1 MILGIFGASGL
12 GREVEII
19 ARKINNRDNRWE
31 QIVYV
36 DDNEAI
42 KEVLGVP
49 SYPFEKALE
58 KFQDIEMTI
67 AIGEPRTREKIYNR
81 IKDRG
86 VKLVTLI
93 HPGVY
98 IDKSSTVGEGVTIC
112 EGVTTTSGV
121 RLEDNVYIQP
131 HAVIGHDIHIGK
143 HSVIGSNV
151 EIGGANEIGER
162 VFIGFMVG
170 TLQGL
175 TIGDDVEISA
185 GSIVFRDIEPGM
197 IVMGNPA
204 RVIRRNEGHG
214 VFSKPSKNEGGNAH
228 E

>member
-19 ARKINNRDNRWE
+19 ARKINHAEHRWE
-31 QIVYV
+31 KIIYI
-36 DDNEAI
+36 DDNESI

-49 SYPFEKALE
+49 SFSFEAAKEKYPELE
-58 KFQDIEMTI
+58 VTI
-67 AIGEPRTREKIYNR
+67 AIGEPVTRERIYNR
-81 IKDRG
+81 MKDNG
-86 VKLVTLI
+86 VKLATLI

-98 IDKSSTVGEGVTIC
+98 IDQSSRVGEGVTIC
-112 EGVTTTSGV
+112 EGVTTTSCV
-121 RLEDNVYIQP
+121 VLEDNVYIQP
-131 HAVIGHDIHIGK
+131 HAVIGHDIHIGR

-175 TIGDDVEISA
+175 KIGDDVEISA

-204 RVIRRNEGHG
+204 RVIRRNEGRG
-214 VFSKPSKNEGGNAH
+214 VFAKKNPEG
-228 E
+228 

>member
-1 MILGIFGASGL
+1 MILGVYGASGL

-19 ARKINNRDNRWE
+19 ARKINSIEHQWE
-31 QIVYV
+31 KIVYV
-36 DDNEAI
+36 DDNESI
-42 KEVLGVP
+42 TECLGVP
-49 SYPFEKALE
+49 SYTFQRAKEEFGELE
-58 KFQDIEMTI
+58 ITI
-67 AIGEPRTREKIYNR
+67 AIGEPITREKIYN
-81 IKDRG
+81 KVKTNC
-86 VKLVTLI
+86 VKLATLI

-98 IDKSSTVGEGVTIC
+98 IDQSSTIGEGVTIC
-112 EGVTTTSGV
+112 EGVTTTSCV
-121 RLEDNVYIQP
+121 RIEDNVYIQP

-185 GSIVFRDIEPGM
+185 GSIVFRDIEPSM

-204 RVIRRNEGHG
+204 RVIRRNEGRG
-214 VFSKPSKNEGGNAH
+214 VFAKKTE
-228 E
+228 

>member
-1 MILGIFGASGL
+1 MVLGVYGASGL

-19 ARKINNRDNRWE
+19 ARKVNAVERRWE
-31 QIVYV
+31 KIVYI

-49 SYPFEKALE
+49 SYSFDRIRALCPDLE
-58 KFQDIEMTI
+58 ISV
-67 AIGEPRTREKIYNR
+67 AIGEPAARERVYN
-81 IKDRG
+81 K
-86 VKLVTLI
+86 VKGAGIRLATLI

-98 IDKSSTVGEGVTIC
+98 IDESSQIGEGVTIC
-112 EGVTTTSGV
+112 EGVTTTSCV
-121 RLEDNVYIQP
+121 VLEDNVYVQP

-143 HSVIGSNV
+143 HSVIGSNS
-151 EIGGANEIGER
+151 EIGGANVIGER
-162 VFIGFMVG
+162 VFMGFMVG

-175 TIGDDVEISA
+175 KIGNDVEISA

-204 RVIRRNEGHG
+204 RVIRRNEGRG
-214 VFSKPSKNEGGNAH
+214 VFTKRDNQS
-228 E
+228 

>member
-12 GREVEII
+12 GREVNII
-19 ARKINNRDNRWE
+19 ARKINSIEHRWE
-31 QIVYV
+31 KIVYI
-36 DDNEAI
+36 DDNESI
-42 KEVLGVP
+42 TDVLQVP
-49 SYPFEKALE
+49 SYTFDTARELFPELE
-58 KFQDIEMTI
+58 VSI
-67 AIGEPRTREKIYNR
+67 AIGEPNIREKVYKRVIES
-81 IKDRG
+81 D
-86 VKLVTLI
+86 VQLATLI

-98 IDKSSTVGEGVTIC
+98 IDESSTIGKGVIIC
-112 EGVTTTSGV
+112 EGVTTTSRV
-121 RLEDNVYIQP
+121 VIEDNVYVQP
-131 HAVIGHDIHIGK
+131 HAVIGHDIHIGR
-143 HSVIGSNV
+143 HSVIGSNA

-175 TIGDDVEISA
+175 KIGDDVEISA

-204 RVIRRNEGHG
+204 RVIRRNEGRG
-214 VFSKPSKNEGGNAH
+214 VFAKKKE

>member
-1 MILGIFGASGL
+1 MILGIYGASGL

-19 ARKINNRDNRWE
+19 ARKINAIEHCWE
-31 QIVYV
+31 KIVFV
-36 DDNEAI
+36 DDNESI

-49 SYPFEKALE
+49 SYTFADATTEFKDLE
-58 KFQDIEMTI
+58 ITI
-67 AIGEPRTREKIYNR
+67 AIGEPVIREKLYNKVKDKG
-81 IKDRG
+81 IK
-86 VKLVTLI
+86 LATLI

-98 IDKSSTVGEGVTIC
+98 IDKSSKIGEGVTIC
-112 EGVTTTSGV
+112 EGVTTTSCV
-121 RLEDNVYIQP
+121 VLEDNVYVQP

-143 HSVIGSNV
+143 HSVVGSNV
-151 EIGGANEIGER
+151 EIGGANIIGER

-175 TIGDDVEISA
+175 KIGDDVEISA

-204 RVIRRNEGHG
+204 RVIR
-214 VFSKPSKNEGGNAH
+214 KNEGRGVFTKKVS

>member
-1 MILGIFGASGL
+1 MILGVYGASGL
-12 GREVEII
+12 GREVNIV
-19 ARKINNRDNRWE
+19 AQKINAIEHRWE
-31 QIVYV
+31 KIIYI
-36 DDNEAI
+36 DDNESI
-42 KEVLGVP
+42 TEVLGVP
-49 SYPFEKALE
+49 SYSFQRAREEISDLE
-58 KFQDIEMTI
+58 VVI
-67 AIGEPRTREKIYNR
+67 AIGEPTTREKVYNKV
-81 IKDRG
+81 IESG
-86 VKLVTLI
+86 VKLATLI

-98 IDKSSTVGEGVTIC
+98 IDNSTTVGAGVIIC
-112 EGVTTTSGV
+112 EGVTVTSCV
-121 RLEDNVYIQP
+121 QIDDNVYVQP

-175 TIGDDVEISA
+175 KIGDDAEISA

-204 RVIRRNEGHG
+204 RVIRRNEGKG
-214 VFSKPSKNEGGNAH
+214 VFARKSD
-228 E
+228 

>member
-1 MILGIFGASGL
+1 MILGVYGASGL

-19 ARKINNRDNRWE
+19 ARKINNVEQRWTK
-31 QIVYV
+31 IVFV

-42 KEVLGVP
+42 TEVSGIP
-49 SYPFEKALE
+49 SYTFVKA
-58 KFQDIEMTI
+58 IEMFPELEVSI
-67 AIGEPRTREKIYNR
+67 AIGEPSIREKVYN
-81 IKDRG
+81 KVKSAG
-86 VKLVTLI
+86 VKLATII

-98 IDKSSTVGEGVTIC
+98 IDESSKIGEGVTIC
-112 EGVTTTSGV
+112 EGVTTTSCV
-121 RLEDNVYIQP
+121 VLDDNVYIQP

-143 HSVIGSNV
+143 HSIIGSNV

-175 TIGDDVEISA
+175 KIGDDVEISA

-204 RVIRRNEGHG
+204 RVIR
-214 VFSKPSKNEGGNAH
+214 KNEGRGVFTKKT

>member
-12 GREVEII
+12 GREVNII
-19 ARKINNRDNRWE
+19 ARKINAIERRWE
-31 QIVYV
+31 KIVYI
-36 DDNEAI
+36 DDNESI
-42 KEVLGVP
+42 TNVLQVP
-49 SYPFEKALE
+49 SYTFDTAKELFPELE
-58 KFQDIEMTI
+58 VSI
-67 AIGEPRTREKIYNR
+67 AIGEPNIREKVYKR
-81 IKDRG
+81 IIESG
-86 VKLVTLI
+86 VQLATLI

-98 IDKSSTVGEGVTIC
+98 IDESSAIGKGVTIC
-112 EGVTTTSGV
+112 EGVTTTSCV
-121 RLEDNVYIQP
+121 VIEDNVYVQP
-131 HAVIGHDIHIGK
+131 HAVIGHDIHIGR
-143 HSVIGSNV
+143 HSVIGSNA

-175 TIGDDVEISA
+175 KIGDDAEISA

-204 RVIRRNEGHG
+204 RVIRRNEGRG
-214 VFSKPSKNEGGNAH
+214 VFAKKKE